1 MKNRAVIYTRVSTHD
16 QNTDNQTE
24 VLEQWASQRGFELV
38 EVYQEQESAWKA
50 GHQRELARLMTN
62 AQRGRFQHV
71 LVWALDRVSREG
83 PLAIL
88 QTVHKFTK
96 WGVTV
101 HSYQEP
107 WTEAGGEMTDLLLAI
122 TGWVACYESQ
132 RRSERTKAG
141 MARAQ
146 AAGKHIGRP
155 MGTKGKRRRGHD
167 RG

>member
-1 MKNRAVIYTRVSTHD
+1 MKNRAVIYSRVSTQD
-16 QNTDNQTE
+16 QNTENQTT
-24 VLEQWASQRGFELV
+24 VLEQWAAQRGFELV
-38 EVYQEQESAWKA
+38 EVYQEQESAWKN
-50 GHQRELARLMTN
+50 GHQKELARLMKN

-96 WGVTV
+96 RGVTV

-122 TGWVACYESQ
+122 TGWVAQMESK

-141 MARAQ
+141 MARAR
-146 AAGKHIGRP
+146 ASGKHVGRP
-155 MGTKGKRRRGHD
+155 RVLGT
-167 RG
+167 